1 MKFSSDSE
9 NLMDNFM
16 QYFKKYLKKKNPYQQ
31 RGFDKV
37 MKKFFTE
44 IKASEKNV
52 DKLFKNNKVRV
63 KITEVND
70 FFKVDHSSLIT
81 SSLIPIEILTYI
93 KNNIVGLVEYKTK
106 IKTREITLY
115 FYLTMGK
122 HFNELKRFE
131 LLAYRMFLWLDFIS
145 NYTTR
150 KCFKTLK
157 TYIYLTPLK
166 KYLPD
171 SQFTVL
177 SSLHANTGITTSCA
191 RDGEICLFREEE
203 VFKVF
208 IHETFHALGLDFST
222 MSTTILDKKIQKL
235 FPINSEFNLYEAYT
249 EFWACIMNCIFT
261 SYYLSERKVKD
272 FLIYSE
278 FCIAFEEYFAIFQ
291 CLKILKFMG
300 LSYNYLHENSDIG
313 KQARKYL
320 YKEQTNIFAYYIIKM
335 ILLFNNYYFIMWC
348 KRNNTNIMN
357 FNKNRVNL
365 NKFYNF
371 IANHYKEKNIVNAL
385 LNVEE
390 EMRLLKHKNIHNK
403 SNIFKTLRM
412 TIVELI

>member
-171 SQFTVL
+171 CQFTVL

-191 RDGEICLFREEE
+191 RDGEIWLFREEE

-313 KQARKYL
+313 KQARNYL